1 MNNQKEMEKEFIKKE
16 FPKFIET
23 LEQCLNFKR
32 WGFQMTFYGVSTKF
46 PPSVIYDSEWCR
58 VRFLIPI
65 PDWRDRESTIHIRY
79 GRLHA
84 PNDEELI
91 LNDGEYCYC
100 WHDIGLA
107 LEFLELVA
115 PQQAANKNFASQS
128 VIKGFMDSIDPNL
141 HQLEW
146 LTKTHALIWD
156 HYGKRFFELFDLRT
170 PNLWKQYDEFV
181 KEFRAIKVTKST
193 RHYGGPWPANIC

>member
-1 MNNQKEMEKEFIKKE
+1 MNSENNYEEMVNKK
-16 FPKFIET
+16 FPEVIRT
-23 LEQCLNFKR
+23 LEQYLNFKR

-58 VRFLIPI
+58 ARFLMPI
-65 PDWRDRESTIHIRY
+65 PDWRESESTIHIRY

-84 PNDEELI
+84 LNDEELI
-91 LNDGEYCYC
+91 SYDGEECYC

-107 LEFLELVA
+107 LEFLEGVA

-128 VIKGFMDSIDPNL
+128 VIKGFMDSIGPNL
-141 HQLEW
+141 RQLEW
-146 LTKTHALIWD
+146 LTRTHSKIWD
-156 HYGKRFFELFDLRT
+156 HYDQRFFELFDLRT
-170 PNLWKQYDEFV
+170 PTLWKQYVEFV
-181 KEFRAIKVTKST
+181 KEFRAIKATKSS